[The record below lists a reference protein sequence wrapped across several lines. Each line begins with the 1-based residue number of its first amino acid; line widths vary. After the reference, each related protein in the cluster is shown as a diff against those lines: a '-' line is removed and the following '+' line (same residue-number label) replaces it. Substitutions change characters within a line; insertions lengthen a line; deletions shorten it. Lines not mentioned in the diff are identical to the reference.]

1 MGSAPSIAAAVSK
14 IGQDVRAP
22 RLHIVNTA
30 TFPSLSESTTWIE
43 AGSHVLGASWLGRT
57 PVFALS
63 DGSALQAGI
72 GEEKRDPLF
81 EDAGLLS
88 VASNGTVLVAGSDD
102 GRVVRLDGAGKVEQL
117 GKVKNKWIDA
127 VAISPSG
134 ATAWSAGKLVQ
145 VRDEKGTVKQWT
157 APSGVR
163 GVAFMAKGYR
173 LAIAHYNGVSLWF
186 PNSTAT
192 PEFYEWKGSH
202 LDITVSPDNRFIVT
216 SMQENMLHGWTVAEK
231 KHMRM
236 SGYPSKTRSFSW
248 SHDGNWLATSG
259 ADAGI
264 VWPFQ
269 SKDGPMGKAPR
280 ECGIRHA
287 KVTRVAFHPRAL
299 VLALGYEDGCVLLC
313 RLTDASEILVR
324 RAVNGSNVTALAWD
338 KTGAQLAIGT
348 EDGQAGILTL
358 PAAA

>member
-1 MGSAPSIAAAVSK
+1 MS
-14 IGQDVRAP
+14 
-22 RLHIVNTA
+22 TA
-30 TFPSLSESTTWIE
+30 TFPSLSESVTWIE
-43 AGSHVLGASWLGRT
+43 AGSHVQACTWLGRT

-63 DGSALQAGI
+63 DGTALRADI
-72 GEEKRDPLF
+72 GEEKRDALF
-81 EDAGLLS
+81 GGAGLLA
-88 VASNGTVLVAGSDD
+88 VAANSTMLVAGGDD
-102 GRVVRLDGAGKVEQL
+102 GQVVKLAASGEITPL
-117 GKVKNKWIDA
+117 GEAKNKWIDA
-127 VAISPSG
+127 VALSQSG
-134 ATAWSAGKLVQ
+134 ATAWSAGKAIYA
-145 VRDEKGTVKQWT
+145 RDEKGVVKQWT
-157 APSGVR
+157 APSSVR
-163 GVAFMAKGYR
+163 GLAFMPKGYR
-173 LAIAHYNGVSLWF
+173 LAASHYNGVSLWF
-186 PNSTAT
+186 PNSTAA
-192 PEFYEWKGSH
+192 PEFFEWKGSH

-216 SMQENMLHGWTVAEK
+216 SMQENTLHGWTVAEK

-287 KVTRVAFHPRAL
+287 KVTQVAFHPKAM

-324 RAVNGSNVTALAWD
+324 RAVPGSGITALAWD
-338 KTGAQLAIGT
+338 KTGAQLALGA
-348 EDGQAGILTL
+348 EDGAAGILTL

>member
-1 MGSAPSIAAAVSK
+1 M
-14 IGQDVRAP
+14 
-22 RLHIVNTA
+22 NTT
-30 TFPSLSESTTWIE
+30 TFPSLSESVVWLE
-43 AGSHVLGASWLGRT
+43 AGDHVLAASWLGRT

-63 DGSALQAGI
+63 NGIALRADI
-72 GEEKRDPLF
+72 GEEKRDALF
-81 EDAGLLS
+81 GDAGLLS
-88 VASNGTVLVAGSDD
+88 FASNGTVLVAGGAD
-102 GRVVRLDGAGKVEQL
+102 GQVVKLAANGEIGKL
-117 GKVKNKWIDA
+117 GEVPNKWIDA
-127 VAISPSG
+127 VALSPSG
-134 ATAWSAGKLVQ
+134 AAAWSAGKAVS

-157 APSGVR
+157 APSSVR
-163 GVAFMAKGYR
+163 GLAFMPKGYR

-186 PNSTAT
+186 PNSTAA

-202 LDITVSPDNRFIVT
+202 LDITVSPDSRFIVT
-216 SMQENMLHGWTVAEK
+216 SMQENTLHGWTVAEK

-287 KVTRVAFHPRAL
+287 KVSRVAFHPQAL

-324 RAVNGSNVTALAWD
+324 RAVNGSGITALVWD
-338 KTGAQLAIGT
+338 RTGAQLAIGA
-348 EDGQAGILTL
+348 EDGAAGILTL
-358 PAAA
+358 PAAP

>member
-1 MGSAPSIAAAVSK
+1 M
-14 IGQDVRAP
+14 
-22 RLHIVNTA
+22 VNTT
-30 TFPSLSESTTWIE
+30 TFPSLSEATTWIE
-43 AGSHVLGASWLGRT
+43 AGGHVLAASWLGRT
-57 PVFALS
+57 PIFALT
-63 DGSALQAGI
+63 DGTVITAAI
-72 GEEKRDPLF
+72 GEEKRDRLF
-81 EDAGLLS
+81 ADASLLS
-88 VASNGTVLVAGSDD
+88 IASNGTMLIAGSDD
-102 GRVVRLDGAGKVEQL
+102 GQVVKLSANGEIGRLGE
-117 GKVKNKWIDA
+117 VKNKWIDA
-127 VAISPSG
+127 VALSPGG
-134 ATAWSAGKLVQ
+134 ATAWSAGKLVF
-145 VRDEKGTVKQWT
+145 VRDEKGAVKQWG

-163 GVAFMAKGYR
+163 GIAFMPKGYR

-202 LDITVSPDNRFIVT
+202 LDITISPDSRFIVT
-216 SMQENMLHGWTVAEK
+216 SMQENMLHGWSVVER

-287 KVTRVAFHPRAL
+287 KVTRVAFHPKAL

-324 RAVNGSNVTALAWD
+324 RAVDGSNITALAWD

>member
-1 MGSAPSIAAAVSK
+1 M
-14 IGQDVRAP
+14 
-22 RLHIVNTA
+22 NTT
-30 TFPSLSESTTWIE
+30 TFPSLSENTTWIE
-43 AGSHVLGASWLGRT
+43 AGGHVLAASWLGRVPT
-57 PVFALS
+57 FALT
-63 DGSALQAGI
+63 DGTVLRAEI
-72 GEEKRDPLF
+72 GEEKRDRLF
-81 EDAGLLS
+81 GDAGLLS
-88 VASNGTVLVAGSDD
+88 IASTGSMLVAGGD
-102 GRVVRLDGAGKVEQL
+102 GGEVVKLTANGEISLL
-117 GKVKNKWIDA
+117 GEVNNKWIDA
-127 VAISPSG
+127 VAVTPGG
-134 ATAWSAGKLVQ
+134 ATAWSAGKLVFA
-145 VRDEKGTVKQWT
+145 RDEKGTVKQWT
-157 APSGVR
+157 APSSAR
-163 GVAFMAKGYR
+163 GIAFMPKGYR

-216 SMQENMLHGWTVAEK
+216 SMQENMLHGWTVTEK

-269 SKDGPMGKAPR
+269 SKDGPMGKPPR

-287 KVTRVAFHPRAL
+287 KVSRVAFHPKAL

-313 RLTDASEILVR
+313 RLTDANEILVR
-324 RAVNGSNVTALAWD
+324 RAVGGSGITALAWD

-358 PAAA
+358 PAGA

>member
-1 MGSAPSIAAAVSK
+1 
-14 IGQDVRAP
+14 
-22 RLHIVNTA
+22 VNTST

-43 AGSHVLGASWLGRT
+43 AGNHVLACSWLGRT
-57 PVFALS
+57 PVFALT
-63 DGSALQAGI
+63 DGTALRAEI
-72 GEEKRDPLF
+72 GEEKRDSLF
-81 EDAGLLS
+81 GDAGLLS
-88 VASNGTVLVAGSDD
+88 FASNGTALVAGGDD
-102 GRVVRLDGAGKVEQL
+102 GKVVKLSASGEITQL
-117 GKVKNKWIDA
+117 GEVRNKWIDA
-127 VAISPSG
+127 VALSPGG
-134 ATAWSAGKLVQ
+134 ATAWSAGKAVFA
-145 VRDEKGTVKQWT
+145 RDEKGVVKQWT
-157 APSGVR
+157 APSSVR
-163 GVAFMAKGYR
+163 GVAFMPKGYR

-186 PNSTAT
+186 PNSTAA

-202 LDITVSPDNRFIVT
+202 LDITISPDNRFIVT
-216 SMQENMLHGWTVAEK
+216 SMQENTLHGWTVAEK

-269 SKDGPMGKAPR
+269 SKDGPMGKPPR

-287 KVTRVAFHPRAL
+287 KVTRVAFHPKAL

-324 RAVNGSNVTALAWD
+324 RAVDGSGISALAWD
-338 KTGAQLAIGT
+338 KTGAQLAIGA
-348 EDGQAGILTL
+348 EDGAAGVLTL